1 MTRDTGSGTPAYI
14 TGVPHPLPA
23 GEQLLWEGA
32 PAAPA
37 VARHVYHWRWF
48 AAYFAVMLLAWGST
62 AGATITAGTFW
73 PSLAV
78 RLLLT
83 GVVLAI
89 VWGLAI
95 LTARTSW
102 YAITNRRVVLRIGMV
117 FPMSI
122 NIPFTILQSADLGAF
137 PDGTGQLVLTLV
149 PGQRIAYIAL
159 WPHCQVWRINQ
170 PRPMLRGLTEPARI
184 GALLAAAVQA
194 AGGHPVAADA
204 GTPRAVARL
213 ENVEGGSMPHPA
225 GA

>member
-1 MTRDTGSGTPAYI
+1 MYI
-14 TGVPHPLPA
+14 AGVPHPLPA

-32 PAAPA
+32 PAASA
-37 VARHVYHWRWF
+37 VARHVFRWRWV

-62 AGATITAGTFW
+62 AGAAITAGTFW

-95 LTARTSW
+95 LIARTSW

-159 WPHCQVWRINQ
+159 WPHCQVWRFNQ

-184 GALLAAAVQA
+184 GALLATAVQA
-194 AGGHPVAADA
+194 AGGTPVAADA
-204 GTPRAVARL
+204 AMPRVAARVDGL
-213 ENVEGGSMPHPA
+213 DGGAMPHPA
-225 GA
+225 GI